1 MKKSLSFL
9 LAILTFGFLVGSLSA
24 QTVWDGTADISWYD
38 ADQTSFDIT
47 TPEQL
52 AGVAQLVNSGATSF
66 NGKTLHLQNNL
77 WLNNTGDSTNNWV
90 PIGGSATATSES
102 SGSGNAF
109 KGTFNGHGHTI
120 YNLYCE
126 KTNYF
131 HAGLFGCVQNP
142 CTIDSLVLLNPTVKS
157 CGMMGAL
164 VGMSRSGGQIYI
176 RYCLVVNAN
185 IVGTPSGTGPSA
197 EHNNI
202 GGILGANYPNSSG
215 TYMENC
221 GVTGSISGRYIG
233 GIGGNAEYAYLTN
246 CYFAGDLTPLNSNYG
261 GMTSHGGNR
270 TNCYSYT
277 NILNS
282 QSQSSAS
289 NHGTSVTQAEMQSD
303 SMITLLGSAF
313 KRDNGINNGYPVLSF
328 MAGVDPVATEI
339 CIGDWV
345 TLTAFGYDSYV
356 WDNGATTESID
367 VSPTTTTTYTVTGTL
382 NGVSAT
388 HTATVTVFPQALIN
402 ASIAPASD
410 GQVHGTVTP
419 ESATVA
425 CGSSDAVSLTV
436 NPDNGWRVASIYVN
450 GSQTYGEST
459 YGAFPFAVTPD
470 GPSTHVVVHLTNALT
485 CTHVHNLTVSD
496 IYATNAT
503 MAWTA
508 HTTGELSEYHILVNN
523 LTSGAVAEYT
533 TTDLSY
539 MLTGLPESSSY
550 QVGVYTLCT
559 DGYGSDTVTVNFTTP
574 CIAPITVANNSYPTS
589 TYTTEG
595 NHFPMSNH
603 YLNSFTEQIYLPS
616 DFNNT
621 SADFSG
627 MSFQYNDGQVITRTL
642 DIYMAH
648 TADVEF
654 VQNVWAT
661 PLDSYVHVYSGP
673 VTFNN
678 TGTDRWVDIA
688 FDTNFYYNGYDN
700 LLLIVND
707 VTGSSVSNSN
717 AKFYTI
723 NTNVNR
729 SQCEYNND
737 ADANWSITNLPAT
750 GRLETQVDNIRLTA
764 CDMVSCIAPNT
775 LVLGAVD
782 AYTAEI
788 SWYNPNASQS
798 CEIEYKADADADWTS
813 TGSFNGSSYT
823 LFGLDANT
831 HYQARVRAL
840 CGNSGESP
848 WSETVTFRT
857 ECESIWN
864 LPYSQNFDTDTYGSG
879 TEAYIYCW
887 DRYTTDASKPVQLYP
902 TSAAHTTP
910 NAIRFYDGA
919 NVTNI
924 AIMPKVD
931 ESISVNQLQVN
942 FWVRSTSSSAPA
954 IFELGVMTDKNNP
967 TTFEVLDTIPTPYL
981 SDNQYTL
988 VEYPLANY
996 MGYGQYIAFRVSNG
1010 NGGNNIR
1017 LDDVTLDYIPDCV
1030 HPVDLVVD
1038 AVASESV
1045 DIHWTEIGSASAW
1058 NVEYGPAGFT
1068 PGEGTVETAYD
1079 TSYTVFGLTPNMVY
1093 DLYVWADCGG
1103 LESTSISTS
1112 FRTEC
1117 APIVELPYT
1126 QDFDTDTYGSGTE
1139 AYIYCW
1145 DRYTTD
1151 ASKPVQLYPTSAA
1164 HTTPNAIR
1172 FYDGANVTNIAI
1184 MPKVDES
1191 ISVSQLQ
1198 VTFWVRSTSSSAP
1211 AILELGVMTDK
1222 NDPTSF
1228 DVIDTIPTPYLS
1240 DNQYTLVEYPLANYS
1255 GVGQYIAFRVSN
1267 GNGGNNI
1274 RLDDVTLDYI
1284 PACPHPLHLV
1294 VDAVTSETATFHWTE
1309 TGSASAWSVEYGL
1322 AGFTPGEGTVETAT
1336 DTFLTLYGLNPNTGY
1351 DLYVRADCGGGEFS
1365 TSINTDFRTDCGPIV
1380 ELPYTE
1386 NFETGLYNTGVDN
1399 ESDQQQYILCW
1410 NRFASDHSHNVY
1422 IPAGNSSYAHS
1433 GSHYLDFHWTS
1444 NCYNIAIAPALDQS
1458 FDVNQLMVN
1467 FWTCRT
1473 GSSGMLEVGV
1483 MTDPEA
1489 DSTFV
1494 PVDTIDLSAMNTY
1507 AYAEQYVKFDQY
1519 QGDGKY
1525 IAFRVSNA
1533 SSCGFYIDDVL
1544 IDYAPSCSPVNNLEI
1559 SDITGTSAMVIWAPG
1574 FFGTVDSYTLEYA
1587 EGGTGTWTTVDN
1599 ITGTSYLLG
1608 GLDFSTYYDIRVKP
1622 NCSDLSSGD
1631 WTTETFRTNCLVGGD
1646 LAIGEES
1653 ATNTYLPSYS
1663 FYNYSYTQQLFLAEE
1678 MGQAKSLESVTF
1690 DLATYAAN
1698 RTYKIYLMHTAAT
1711 SVSSWIDASGAQ
1723 LVFDAP
1729 QQLHAGLNTFQF
1741 STPFMYNGSD
1751 NLLLI
1756 VMDMTGS
1763 YQSSPYNAW
1772 RSHSAFS
1779 NASRY
1784 VYQDGSAYSISSLP
1798 SASGTGTS
1806 SRDNVIFGSPCD
1818 TTTTCVP
1825 PHMHISAISSSGATV
1840 NWVPGYQESAWELEY
1855 RPLYDTNW
1863 VSVGLVT
1870 SMSEVLAGL
1879 TANTAYKVRMR
1890 SACDGG
1896 EYSLWA
1902 EIQFTTSCG
1911 AMTVTE
1917 STPWFEDFESY
1928 TGTSLIC
1935 WESPVAYTSSSGS
1948 VYPKILLNYGE
1959 AAHSGGNTAE
1969 FKGVS
1974 NMLVLPEFT
1983 NDIHTLRMS
1992 FWATKFG
1999 STTTAVV
2006 GVVTDWTDPSTFE
2019 VLGDA
2024 GVPGARGSSSGG
2036 NGNYMGP
2043 FDFNGIQA
2051 ASGRIAILFS
2061 GTTGDAGWNMDDF
2074 TVEIIPNCPSPVKT
2088 SVTVTGI
2095 TNNTAEVSWIDNDA
2109 SHNSWTVFYKPA
2121 SDFSNNWQTVVA
2133 NQPSV
2138 TLTGLSSI
2146 TQYQVYVI
2154 TNCSVG
2160 DNVPDATQTVT
2171 FTTLPSCSAPSGLVA
2186 SGILATTADLY
2197 WVAGSDE
2204 TEWEIEY
2211 GVENFTLGTGTTVTA
2226 TGGTPYYQLQ
2236 NLMPN
2241 TKYDAYVRAVCS
2253 NMDHSE
2259 WSAKVNFR
2267 TACDAFPLPMM
2278 ENFDSYADWAAPDC
2292 WKKFESPNISGYA
2305 YVYGT
2310 DHYSGSKSLKVG
2322 TSASGDYFGYIR
2334 LPLVDAPNLTGLQIS
2349 FMAKRT
2355 TGSNRPLQ
2363 VCVSQ
2368 ELGNIDNLTVV
2379 ASIDT
2384 LNSTWKE
2391 VVVPFNSYTGTGM
2404 YIVIGVPAN
2413 YNEACNYW
2421 VDDVVVDYADSSAIP
2436 VQPTVETNAA
2446 TDIMTTT
2453 ATLNGTVS
2461 NPDNVTLLSK
2471 GFEWKTTA
2479 SGSFTPVVVTGA
2491 TLTHNLTG
2499 LTPNTGYT
2507 FRAFVTTSA
2516 GTQYGN
2522 DLTFTTADNVVC
2534 DAPTGLDTTLV
2545 ANEVISISWNANTNV
2560 NSWNVRYRPENGE
2573 WTFST
2578 TSNNGYTI
2586 VGLTGSKT
2594 YEIQVQANCGNGN
2607 LSEWS
2612 TSLFVTTK
2620 NVGIESWLENS
2631 VTLFPNPAKDVVNVQ
2646 CTMNNVQSV
2655 EVFDVYGKLVN
2666 TVGVCDTPVQTRI
2679 NVSGLAD
2686 GMYFVRVTTDRGVVT
2701 KSFVKK

>member
-1 MKKSLSFL
+1 MKKALC
-9 LAILTFGFLVGSLSA
+9 ILIAVLMFGVVAAPLSA

-66 NGKTLHLQNNL
+66 NGKTLNLQNDL
-77 WLNNTGDSTNNWV
+77 WLNSTGDSTHNWV

-102 SGSGNAF
+102 SGSGNSF
-109 KGTFNGHGHTI
+109 KGAFNGRGHTI

-142 CTIDSLVLLNPTVKS
+142 CTIDSLVMYHPTLKS
-157 CGMMGAL
+157 CGMMGAI

-176 RYCLVVNAN
+176 RYCLVIDAH

-215 TYMENC
+215 TYIENC

-261 GMTSHGGNR
+261 GITSHGGNR

-289 NHGTSVTQAEMQSD
+289 HHGTSVTQTEMQSD

-313 KRDNGINNGYPVLSF
+313 KRDNGINSGYPVMSY
-328 MAGVDPVATEI
+328 MAGVDPVAVEI
-339 CIGDWV
+339 CLGDWV
-345 TLTAFGYDSYV
+345 TLTAFGYDSYL

-367 VSPTTTTTYTVTGTL
+367 VSPTTTTTYSVTGTL

-388 HTATVTVFPQALIN
+388 HTSTVTVLPQAVIA
-402 ASIAPASD
+402 ASVMPAND
-410 GQVHGTVTP
+410 GQVHGTVSP
-419 ESATVA
+419 ETTTVT
-425 CGSSDAVSLTV
+425 CGSSNAVTLTV
-436 NPDNGWRVASIYVN
+436 TPDDGWRVLSVYVN

-459 YGAFPFAVTPD
+459 YGTFPFTVTPD
-470 GPSTHVVVHLTNALT
+470 GPTTHVDIHLTDALT
-485 CTHVHNLTVSD
+485 CTHVHNLTASD

-503 MAWTA
+503 VAWTA
-508 HTTGELSEYHILVNN
+508 HTTGELSEYHILVHN

-533 TTDLSY
+533 TTDYSY
-539 MLTGLPESSSY
+539 MLTELSESSSY
-550 QVGVYTLCT
+550 QVGVYTFCT

-574 CIAPITVANNSYPTS
+574 CIAPITVANNSYPSS

-616 DFNNT
+616 DFNYT

-678 TGTDRWVDIA
+678 TGADRWVDIA

-717 AKFYTI
+717 AKFYTL

-737 ADANWSITNLPAT
+737 ASANWSITNLPAT
-750 GRLETQVDNIRLTA
+750 GRLKTQVDNIRLTA
-764 CDMVSCIAPNT
+764 CDAVSCIAPNT
-775 LVLGAVD
+775 LVLGVVD
-782 AYTAEI
+782 ANTAEV

-823 LFGLDANT
+823 LYNLDANT
-831 HYQARVRAL
+831 HYQLRVRAL
-840 CGNSGESP
+840 CGNSGQSP
-848 WSETVTFRT
+848 WSETLTFRT
-857 ECESIWN
+857 ECGPIVN
-864 LPYSQNFDTDTYGSG
+864 LPYLQTFDTDTYGSG

-902 TSAAHTTP
+902 TNAAHTTP
-910 NAIRFYDGA
+910 NALRFYDGA

-931 ESISVNQLQVN
+931 ESISVNQLHIT

-954 IFELGVMTDKNNP
+954 IFELGVMTDKDDP
-967 TTFEVLDTIPTPYL
+967 TTFEVMDTVPTPYL
-981 SDNQYTL
+981 PDNQYTF
-988 VEYPLANY
+988 VEYSLA
-996 MGYGQYIAFRVSNG
+996 GYTGNGQYIAFRVSNG

-1017 LDDVTLDYIPDCV
+1017 LDDVTLDYATSCS
-1030 HPVDLVVD
+1030 
-1038 AVASESV
+1038 AV
-1045 DIHWTEIGSASAW
+1045 
-1058 NVEYGPAGFT
+1058 
-1068 PGEGTVETAYD
+1068 
-1079 TSYTVFGLTPNMVY
+1079 
-1093 DLYVWADCGG
+1093 
-1103 LESTSISTS
+1103 
-1112 FRTEC
+1112 
-1117 APIVELPYT
+1117 
-1126 QDFDTDTYGSGTE
+1126 
-1139 AYIYCW
+1139 
-1145 DRYTTD
+1145 
-1151 ASKPVQLYPTSAA
+1151 
-1164 HTTPNAIR
+1164 
-1172 FYDGANVTNIAI
+1172 
-1184 MPKVDES
+1184 
-1191 ISVSQLQ
+1191 
-1198 VTFWVRSTSSSAP
+1198 
-1211 AILELGVMTDK
+1211 
-1222 NDPTSF
+1222 
-1228 DVIDTIPTPYLS
+1228 
-1240 DNQYTLVEYPLANYS
+1240 
-1255 GVGQYIAFRVSN
+1255 
-1267 GNGGNNI
+1267 
-1274 RLDDVTLDYI
+1274 
-1284 PACPHPLHLV
+1284 
-1294 VDAVTSETATFHWTE
+1294 
-1309 TGSASAWSVEYGL
+1309 
-1322 AGFTPGEGTVETAT
+1322 
-1336 DTFLTLYGLNPNTGY
+1336 
-1351 DLYVRADCGGGEFS
+1351 
-1365 TSINTDFRTDCGPIV
+1365 
-1380 ELPYTE
+1380 
-1386 NFETGLYNTGVDN
+1386 
-1399 ESDQQQYILCW
+1399 
-1410 NRFASDHSHNVY
+1410 SH
-1422 IPAGNSSYAHS
+1422 
-1433 GSHYLDFHWTS
+1433 
-1444 NCYNIAIAPALDQS
+1444 
-1458 FDVNQLMVN
+1458 
-1467 FWTCRT
+1467 
-1473 GSSGMLEVGV
+1473 LEV
-1483 MTDPEA
+1483 
-1489 DSTFV
+1489 
-1494 PVDTIDLSAMNTY
+1494 
-1507 AYAEQYVKFDQY
+1507 
-1519 QGDGKY
+1519 
-1525 IAFRVSNA
+1525 
-1533 SSCGFYIDDVL
+1533 
-1544 IDYAPSCSPVNNLEI
+1544 
-1559 SDITGTSAMVIWAPG
+1559 SDITGTSAMLTWSPG

-1587 EGGTGTWTTVDN
+1587 EGGTGNWTTVDN
-1599 ITGTSYLLG
+1599 ITTTSYLLG

-1622 NCSDLSSGD
+1622 NCNDLTSGG
-1631 WTTETFRTNCLVGGD
+1631 WVTETFRTNCLVGGD
-1646 LAIGEES
+1646 VAIGEGT

-1678 MGQAKSLESVTF
+1678 MGQPKTLESVTF
-1690 DLATYAAN
+1690 DLATYAVN
-1698 RTYKIYLMHTAAT
+1698 RTYKIYLMHTSAT
-1711 SVSSWIDASGAQ
+1711 SVSSWVDASSAQ
-1723 LVFDAP
+1723 LVFDAS

-1741 STPFMYNGSD
+1741 STPFQYNGSD

-1784 VYQDGSAYSISSLP
+1784 VYQDGSAYSTSSVP
-1798 SASGTGTS
+1798 SSSGTGTS
-1806 SRDNVIFGSPCD
+1806 SRNNVIFGSPCD

-1825 PHMHISAISSSGATV
+1825 PHPTISAINSSSATV

-1855 RPLYDTNW
+1855 RQLYDTNW
-1863 VSVGLVT
+1863 VSVGSVT
-1870 SMSEVLAGL
+1870 SMSEVLTGL
-1879 TANTAYKVRMR
+1879 TANTPYKVRMR
-1890 SACDGG
+1890 SDCGDG
-1896 EYSLWA
+1896 EYSPWT
-1902 EIQFTTSCG
+1902 EIQFTTSC
-1911 AMTVTE
+1911 AAWTVTE
-1917 STPWFEDFESY
+1917 SSPWFDDFETYSS
-1928 TGTSLIC
+1928 TTLVC
-1935 WESPVAYTSSSGS
+1935 WESPVTYTSSSGS
-1948 VYPKILLNYGE
+1948 VYPKVLLNYGE

-1999 STTTAVV
+1999 ATTTAVV

-2024 GVPGARGSSSGG
+2024 GTPGARGSSSGG

-2043 FDFNGIQA
+2043 FDFNGVQA

-2095 TNNTAEVSWIDNDA
+2095 TNNTAEVSWVDNDA

-2133 NQPSV
+2133 NQPSL

-2154 TNCSVG
+2154 TNCAVG

-2171 FTTLPSCSAPSGLVA
+2171 FTTLPSCPAPSGLVA

-2197 WVAGSDE
+2197 WVVGSDE

-2211 GVENFTLGTGTTVTA
+2211 GVENFTLGMGTTVTA
-2226 TGGTPYYQLQ
+2226 TGGTSYYQLQ

-2241 TKYDAYVRAVCS
+2241 TKYDAYVRAACS
-2253 NMDHSE
+2253 TQDHSE

-2267 TACDAFPLPMM
+2267 TACDAFPLPMT
-2278 ENFDSYADWAAPDC
+2278 ENFDSYSDWAAPDC
-2292 WKKFESPNISGYA
+2292 WKKFESPNITGYA

-2322 TSASGDYFGYIR
+2322 AYASGDYFGYIR
-2334 LPLVDAPNLTGLQIS
+2334 LPLMDAPSLTGLQIS
-2349 FMAKRT
+2349 FMAKRSS
-2355 TGSNRPLQ
+2355 GFSRPLQ

-2368 ELGNIDNLTVV
+2368 ELGSIDNMTVV

-2384 LNSTWKE
+2384 LSSTWKE
-2391 VVVPFNSYTGTGM
+2391 VVVPFSSYTGTGM
-2404 YIVIGVPAN
+2404 YIVLGVPAT
-2413 YNEACNYW
+2413 YNDACEYW

-2436 VQPTVETNAA
+2436 VPPTVETTAA
-2446 TDIMTTT
+2446 TNITTTT
-2453 ATLNGTVS
+2453 ATLNGIVS

-2471 GFEWKTTA
+2471 GFEWKAAA
-2479 SGSFTPVVVTGA
+2479 SDNYTPVVVSGA

-2499 LTPNTGYT
+2499 LTPNTDYT
-2507 FRAFVTTSA
+2507 FRAFLTTTA
-2516 GTQYGN
+2516 GTQYGSE
-2522 DLTFTTADNVVC
+2522 LTFTTDEELFC
-2534 DAPTGLDTTLV
+2534 DVPTGLDTTLV
-2545 ANEVISISWNANTNV
+2545 ANEIINLTWDNHSGV
-2560 NSWNVRYRPENGE
+2560 NSWNLRYRPENGE
-2573 WTFST
+2573 WVSA
-2578 TSNNGYTI
+2578 SAANNGYPLT
-2586 VGLTGSKT
+2586 GLTSNTT
-2594 YEIQVQANCGNGN
+2594 YEIQVQAVCANGL
-2607 LSEWS
+2607 LSDWS
-2612 TSLFVTTK
+2612 ASLFVTTK
-2620 NVGIESWLENS
+2620 GVGLADWLANR
-2631 VTLFPNPAKDVVNVQ
+2631 VMLFPNPAQEVVNVQ
-2646 CTMNNVQSV
+2646 CTMDNG
-2655 EVFDVYGKLVN
+2655 ELGRELYLFDVYGKLLQIV
-2666 TVGVCDTPVQTRI
+2666 PVSSEITRI

-2686 GMYFVRVTTDRGVVT
+2686 GMYFVRVSTEAGTVT
-2701 KSFVKK
+2701 KAFVKR